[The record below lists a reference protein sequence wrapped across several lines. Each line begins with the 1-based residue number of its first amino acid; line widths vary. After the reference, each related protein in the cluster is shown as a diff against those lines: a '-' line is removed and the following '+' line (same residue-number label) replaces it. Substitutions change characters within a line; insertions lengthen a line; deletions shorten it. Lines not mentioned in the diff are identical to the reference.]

1 MTGFARDI
9 LFLLP
14 PGFEDNDRRE
24 FCPECAEMWGV
35 LSYFPSI
42 KDSVEIRH
50 VGITHPRGPICAL
63 LGDGQWN
70 APTLVLGPGNR
81 AADDVPVETAA
92 GREFIGSARGIAL
105 YWARKYGTPV
115 PRGYTPR

>member
-1 MTGFARDI
+1 MDGFSRDI

-24 FCPECAEMWGV
+24 FCPECAELWGV

-63 LGDGQWN
+63 LGDGKWN
-70 APTLVLGPGNR
+70 APTLVLGPAVDTGDNLPFR
-81 AADDVPVETAA
+81 SANSHFYID
-92 GREFIGSARGIAL
+92 SARGIAL
-105 YWARKYGTPV
+105 YWADKFGIPV
-115 PRGYTPR
+115 PRGH